1 MMDKKITKEDL
12 TKKFEAIEEGVSQ
25 AASKAAPAIPLV
37 ASAAGAVVFV
47 VALYI
52 GYRLGR
58 KRRTVVEV
66 TRF

>member
-1 MMDKKITKEDL
+1 MADKKITKEDL
-12 TKKFEAIEEGVSQ
+12 TKKFEAIEEGVTQ
-25 AASKAAPAIPLV
+25 AASKAAPAVPVL
-37 ASAAGAVVFV
+37 ASAVGAAVFI

-66 TRF
+66 TRL